1 MTAKKKYKVRIDLEF
16 TDVKEA
22 VELIGSIN
30 TFSIKN
36 YEFKKQLNT
45 ANIHLQR
52 IMNTAFVEPSFEI
65 INGVRCFVYPSQ
77 MNEETESEIRKF
89 IKE

>member
-45 ANIHLQR
+45 ANLYLQR
-52 IMNTAFVEPSFEI
+52 IFNTSLVESRFEI

-77 MNEETESEIRKF
+77 MNEETENEIRKF